1 MEQHRQLT
9 CMSMASLS
17 GSSGVLKF
25 LPSGEGRRSSSRR
38 LIICIPMRFDVT
50 LSFFPPFPP
59 PFSINLNFISCSRC
73 SLSLQEFQKKKEKKK
88 SPPIF
93 KSRGLFSL
101 ADSDFLSGSHR
112 RAVTSGASFIQAS
125 LAAPRA
131 HLHRRV
137 KCGHAHHTSDMS
149 VRACVRA
156 NVCVRDLNE
165 LRLRIRRIRDS
176 FSSVTL

>member
-9 CMSMASLS
+9 CMLMASLW

-25 LPSGEGRRSSSRR
+25 LPSVEGRRSSSRR

-50 LSFFPPFPP
+50 VSFFPPFPP
-59 PFSINLNFISCSRC
+59 PFSINLNFISRSRC
-73 SLSLQEFQKKKEKKK
+73 SLSLQLLQKKKKKG
-88 SPPIF
+88 PPIF
-93 KSRGLFSL
+93 ESRALFSL

-149 VRACVRA
+149 ASACARA
-156 NVCVRDLNE
+156 NVCVRDLHE
-165 LRLRIRRIRDS
+165 LRLRVRHIRES